1 MYSIFLS
8 REKEKKR
15 NPLSDSFLRTK
26 SEKSVDAR
34 FSPLLLPEFDPS
46 PNFGRIDI
54 HPTRFSIPHARIDP
68 FYQPSKEGEGYG
80 FRKRFQPVQSS
91 AEPRTKPDVLRAKI
105 PPVRINVSHYFRVK
119 SRINNDGSL
128 YRVVSRLDHSR
139 YRWRRKGRKGKI
151 KKRFPPVSYHGGS
164 ESSVG
169 GITIYRAGR
178 RSG

>member
-1 MYSIFLS
+1 MKIDRVFYLS
-8 REKEKKR
+8 FQRKREKKKSPFWFFPSHEKWKIGR
-15 NPLSDSFLRTK
+15 CS
-26 SEKSVDAR
+26 
-34 FSPLLLPEFDPS
+34 LLLPEFDPS
-46 PNFGRIDI
+46 SNFARIDI

-68 FYQPSKEGEGYG
+68 FYQPSKEGGGYG

-139 YRWRRKGRKGKI
+139 YRWRRKGRRGKI

-164 ESSVG
+164 AESSE
-169 GITIYRAGR
+169 
-178 RSG
+178 